1 MKLKKIASLMLAG
14 IMAVSM
20 LAGCNG
26 EPAPDP
32 DNNGNGGNTATGY
45 SATLGDKIEALSEK
59 VKGMTYVD
67 FKDDP
72 TAEAALKSALGN
84 LSFAS
89 STIASVL
96 PQVVTNIAKT
106 GEEEELEGPFVNVGL
121 MIDDFVDAM
130 AIENDWLNE
139 DGIADVFTRVNNSI
153 DDEDTVT
160 AGVLYVVDG
169 TVEIDNAL
177 NQIAEKLDNY
187 IENLPNANSDT
198 NALVTYDYT
207 VSTSIVNKPVSVIDW
222 YSGSANFIAVTIT
235 RVSAQA

>member
-45 SATLGDKIEALSEK
+45 SATLGNKIEALSEK

-96 PQVVTNIAKT
+96 PQVVTNITKT
-106 GEEEELEGPFVNVGL
+106 DMEELEGPFVNVGL

-130 AIENDWLNE
+130 AIENEWLNE
-139 DGIADVFTRVNNSI
+139 NGIAHVFIDANDSI

-177 NQIAEKLDNY
+177 NQIAEKLDSY
-187 IENLPNANSDT
+187 IENLPNANSAT

-222 YSGSANFIAVTIT
+222 YNGSANFIAVTIT